1 LASCKFPFQCAHGRP
16 SLVPLVNL
24 WQVEMAA
31 RGQANKERLRADLLM
46 WKRNII

>member
-1 LASCKFPFQCAHGRP
+1 
-16 SLVPLVNL
+16 
-24 WQVEMAA
+24 VEMAA